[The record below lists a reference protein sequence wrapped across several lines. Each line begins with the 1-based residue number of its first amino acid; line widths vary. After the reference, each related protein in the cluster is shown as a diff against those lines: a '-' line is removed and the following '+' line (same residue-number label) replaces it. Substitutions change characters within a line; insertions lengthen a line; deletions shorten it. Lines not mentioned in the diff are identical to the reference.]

1 MIRKVLYASTCI
13 MLYSVDAGLCIKI
26 MVTMCL
32 LQWIYFQ
39 IRLVADPGK
48 GPVGLRAVPHPPSS
62 RSGSATAGSC
72 TGLNSGTHIILIL

>member
-13 MLYSVDAGLCIKI
+13 ILYNVDAGLFIKI

-39 IRLVADPGK
+39 IRPVADPGE
-48 GPVGLRAVPHPPSS
+48 GPVGLGAVPRPPSS
-62 RSGSATAGSC
+62 RSRSATAGSC
-72 TGLNSGTHIILIL
+72 PGLNSGTHIILIL